1 MQLLTELNFWL
12 NLSFANIGDF
22 LSGEMFSW
30 NPDHPL
36 TFMQPYFWLF
46 FTLVLLFYTLTHR
59 IHTVR
64 TAFLFAVSLYFY
76 FKTSGLFLLLLL
88 FTIINDYN
96 IGKQIHRRTSKR
108 SKKFLLILSI
118 CCNLFLLGY
127 FKYAYFFLESVN
139 DITGSQQAFFNH
151 YAHFTNTWF
160 GTKFSVD
167 KLILPVGISFFT
179 FQSISYVTDL
189 YRGKV
194 EPVKNILEYGFFV
207 SFFPHLVAGP
217 IVKSHEFLHQIRQP
231 YALSREEFGMAVFWI
246 LNGFG
251 KKVMADYLGFHF
263 VDRILEQPSLY
274 SGMEVIAGI
283 LGYSLQIY
291 ADFSGYTDIAIGIAL
306 VLGFRLKTNFLSPYK
321 AASTSEFWKRWH
333 ISLSSWLKEYLYIPL
348 GGNKTGT
355 WASYLCLAI
364 ICLFA
369 GLLYGK
375 AWLYFFM
382 VTMAA
387 IMTVLFWYY
396 PIVRQAFNTNVNLM
410 VTMLLGGLWH
420 GSSWMFL
427 IWGALNGAGLMAHKF
442 WTRMRP
448 ESTVQ
453 ATWYRPLMIFVTLL
467 FISFTRIWFRS
478 PDLETVSM
486 LFQRIQNHTGANL
499 ALTMASSYREI
510 LGLMLV
516 GYVIHWLPEDW
527 KVKYRQWFA
536 TLPLAV
542 MLLLSVL
549 LFLLF
554 YQAMSA
560 EMRPFIYF
568 QF

>member
-1 MQLLTELNFWL
+1 
-12 NLSFANIGDF
+12 
-22 LSGEMFSW
+22 
-30 NPDHPL
+30 
-36 TFMQPYFWLF
+36 
-46 FTLVLLFYTLTHR
+46 
-59 IHTVR
+59 
-64 TAFLFAVSLYFY
+64 
-76 FKTSGLFLLLLL
+76 
-88 FTIINDYN
+88 
-96 IGKQIHRRTSKR
+96 
-108 SKKFLLILSI
+108 
-118 CCNLFLLGY
+118 
-127 FKYAYFFLESVN
+127 
-139 DITGSQQAFFNH
+139 
-151 YAHFTNTWF
+151 
-160 GTKFSVD
+160 
-167 KLILPVGISFFT
+167 
-179 FQSISYVTDL
+179 
-189 YRGKV
+189 
-194 EPVKNILEYGFFV
+194 
-207 SFFPHLVAGP
+207 
-217 IVKSHEFLHQIRQP
+217 
-231 YALSREEFGMAVFWI
+231 
-246 LNGFG
+246 
-251 KKVMADYLGFHF
+251 
-263 VDRILEQPSLY
+263 
-274 SGMEVIAGI
+274 
-283 LGYSLQIY
+283 
-291 ADFSGYTDIAIGIAL
+291 
-306 VLGFRLKTNFLSPYK
+306 
-321 AASTSEFWKRWH
+321 
-333 ISLSSWLKEYLYIPL
+333 
-348 GGNKTGT
+348 
-355 WASYLCLAI
+355 
-364 ICLFA
+364 
-369 GLLYGK
+369 
-375 AWLYFFM
+375 M

-453 ATWYRPLMIFVTLL
+453 ATWYRSLLIFVSLL